1 MIDIKKLREDPQA
14 YKDSAKLR
22 GIDVDIDRLLALD
35 KDRIELIQ
43 KSEAVRSELKTE
55 SKPTEQE
62 LDNLKVKKQEFEK
75 LQNDLNTTMDQYSQ
89 ILSAVPNLIAS
100 DTPEGGEENNRVE
113 SEHGNTKVDFDV
125 KDHLKLGEINDL
137 FNFEAGSKVATSK
150 FYFLKEKALRLW
162 QSILLYSQDVIRE
175 EDFALMSVPHMVN
188 YDIAEGTGYMPRGE
202 EGQNYV
208 DEAQKLVM
216 IATSELPLTGYH
228 KDEIIDVS
236 KPVLYGGLSTCYRLE
251 AGAYGKFSK
260 GLYRT
265 HQFEKLEMYIFCT
278 PSDSDEQ
285 LQKILSIEEKI
296 CKDLELPYRVV
307 RIAAGDLGAPAYQK
321 YDVEYYSPAEKQYR
335 ELTSCSNCTDYQSRN
350 LNIRYRN
357 ESGELEFVH
366 TLNGTVA
373 TSSRLLIAILENYQ
387 QANGTV
393 RIPQVLQKYYGAEM
407 L

>member
-1 MIDIKKLREDPQA
+1 MIDIKKLRENPQI

-22 GIDVDIDRLLALD
+22 GIDVDIDRLLVLD

-43 KSEAVRSELKTE
+43 KSEALRSELKTE
-55 SKPTEQE
+55 SKPTEKE
-62 LDNLKVKKQEFEK
+62 LDSLKVKKQEFEE
-75 LQNDLNTTMDQYSQ
+75 LQNDLKTKLEQYFT
-89 ILSAVPNLIAS
+89 ILASVPNLIAN

-113 SEHGNTKVDFDV
+113 SEHGKTKVDFDV
-125 KDHLKLGEINDL
+125 RDHLQLNDINDL
-137 FNFEAGSKVATSK
+137 FDFEAGSKVATSK

-162 QSILLYSQDVIRE
+162 QSILLYSQDIIRE
-175 EDFALMSVPHMVN
+175 EGFALMSVPHMVN

-228 KDEIIDVS
+228 KDEIIDVTD
-236 KPVLYGGLSTCYRLE
+236 PVLYGGLSTCYRLE

-265 HQFEKLEMYIFCT
+265 HQFEKLEMYIFCK
-278 PSDSDEQ
+278 PSDSEKQ

-296 CKDLELPYRVV
+296 CKNLEIPYRVV
-307 RIAAGDLGAPAYQK
+307 RIAAGDLSAPAYQK

-357 ESGELEFVH
+357 EKDELEYVH

-387 QANGTV
+387 RADGTIQ
-393 RIPQVLQKYYGAEM
+393 IPKVLQKYYGSEM